1 MTLTATSAPAVRAST
16 PHRKPGA
23 RLMPRLLSRTAVNG
37 VLALAMLYTVM
48 PLLWLLM
55 AATKNMRDLFG
66 TNGFAFGRTFDL
78 GPNLAHLF
86 AADDGIYLR
95 WLGNTALY
103 AVGGAFIA
111 TTLCVAA
118 GYAFDK
124 LSFPLKEKIFGL
136 ILLGVLVPASAMAL
150 PIYLLASK
158 AGIVN
163 TFWGVFLPSLV
174 FPFGVYLARVFS
186 AAYVPAEVIE
196 ATRVD
201 GAGDLRTFLSIGL
214 PMLRTAFV
222 TIFLFQFTGIWNSF
236 FLPLVMLTD
245 QHLYPLNL
253 GLYTWQTTSLNQGH
267 PEDYLLAITGSLVAV
282 VPLVIAFVTLQRY
295 WKAGMTTG
303 AVK

>member
-1 MTLTATSAPAVRAST
+1 MTLTATPAPPVPTPAPGT
-16 PHRKPGA
+16 PHRTG
-23 RLMPRLLSRTAVNG
+23 LVPRLLSRTAVNG
-37 VLALAMLYTVM
+37 VLVLATLYTVM

-55 AATKNMRDLFG
+55 ASTKNMRDLFG
-66 TNGFAFGRTFDL
+66 TNGFAFGRDFDL
-78 GPNLAHLF
+78 WANLTHLF
-86 AADDGIYLR
+86 TAGDGIYLE
-95 WLGNTALY
+95 WLGNTVAY
-103 AVGGAFIA
+103 AVGGALIA
-111 TTLCVAA
+111 TTLCIAA

-124 LSFPLKEKIFGL
+124 LSFPFKEKIFGL

-158 AGIVN
+158 VGIVN

-186 AAYVPAEVIE
+186 AAYVPDEVVE

-201 GAGDLRTFLSIGL
+201 GAGDLRTFVSVGF

-282 VPLVIAFVTLQRY
+282 VPLVIAFVVLQRY

-303 AVK
+303 AIK

>member
-1 MTLTATSAPAVRAST
+1 MTLTATPAPPVPASRRHGRRAGR
-16 PHRKPGA
+16 PA
-23 RLMPRLLSRTAVNG
+23 PRLLSHAVVNG
-37 VLALAMLYTVM
+37 VLIIAVLYTVM
-48 PLLWLLM
+48 PVLWLLM

-66 TNGFAFGRTFDL
+66 TGGFVFGRTFAL
-78 GPNLAHLF
+78 GDNLAHLF
-86 AADDGIYLR
+86 TAQDGIYLR

-103 AVGGAFIA
+103 AVGGALIA

-124 LSFPLKEKIFGL
+124 LSFPFKEKIFGL
-136 ILLGVLVPASAMAL
+136 ILLGVLVPASATAL

-158 AGIVN
+158 VGIVN

-201 GAGDLRTFLSIGL
+201 GAGDLRTFLSVGF

-282 VPLVIAFVTLQRY
+282 VPLVIVFVTLQRY
-295 WKAGMTTG
+295 WKAGMTAG

>member
-1 MTLTATSAPAVRAST
+1 MTLTATPAPPVPASRRR
-16 PHRKPGA
+16 RKPGS
-23 RLMPRLLSRTAVNG
+23 RPMPRLLSRAAVNG
-37 VLALAMLYTVM
+37 VLVIAVLYTVM

-66 TNGFAFGRTFDL
+66 TSGFAFGRTFDL
-78 GPNLAHLF
+78 GANLAHLF
-86 AADDGIYLR
+86 SAGDGIYLR

-103 AVGGAFIA
+103 AVGGALIA

-124 LSFPLKEKIFGL
+124 LSFPFKEKIFGL

-158 AGIVN
+158 TGIVN

-186 AAYVPAEVIE
+186 AAYVPDEVIE

-201 GAGDLRTFLSIGL
+201 GAGDLRTFLSIGF

-282 VPLVIAFVTLQRY
+282 VPLVIAFVVLQRY
-295 WKAGMTTG
+295 WRAGMTAG

>member
-1 MTLTATSAPAVRAST
+1 MTLTATPAPAVPAS
-16 PHRKPGA
+16 PPPRPG
-23 RLMPRLLSRTAVNG
+23 RTGLMPRLLSRTAVNG
-37 VLALAMLYTVM
+37 VLVIATLYTLM
-48 PLLWLLM
+48 PLLWLVM
-55 AATKNMRDLFG
+55 ASTKDMRDLFG
-66 TNGFAFGRTFDL
+66 TNGFAFGQEFNL
-78 GPNLAHLF
+78 GANLSHLF
-86 AADDGIYLR
+86 TANDGIYLE
-95 WLGNTALY
+95 WLWNTVLY
-103 AVGGAFIA
+103 AGGGALVA
-111 TTLCVAA
+111 TALCVAA

-124 LSFPLKEKIFGL
+124 LAFPFKEKIFGL

-158 AGIVN
+158 VGLVN
-163 TFWGVFLPSLV
+163 TFWGFFLPSLV

-186 AAYVPAEVIE
+186 AAYVPDEVVE

-201 GAGDLRTFLSIGL
+201 GAGDLRTFVSIGF

-222 TIFLFQFTGIWNSF
+222 TIFLFQFTSIWNGF
-236 FLPLVMLTD
+236 YLPLVMLTD

-253 GLYTWQTTSLNQGH
+253 GLYTWQTTGLNQGH

-282 VPLVIAFVTLQRY
+282 IPLIIAFVALQRY